1 MPIPE
6 ISIKRVYEAPSADDG
21 FRVLVD
27 RVWPRGMTRD
37 AAAVDLWMKDI
48 APSTELRKWFGH
60 DPVRWEEFRRRY
72 FDELKQLPELVE
84 QLRGQA
90 RKGRLTLVYSARD
103 EAHNQAV
110 VLKQALEA

>member
-1 MPIPE
+1 MPE

-27 RVWPRGMTRD
+27 RVWPRGIARD
-37 AAAVDLWMKDI
+37 AAAVGLWMKDI

-60 DPVRWEEFRRRY
+60 DPERWEEFRRRY
-72 FDELKQLPELVE
+72 FAELEQLPELVE

-90 RKGRLTLVYSARD
+90 GKGRLTLVYSARD
-103 EAHNQAV
+103 KAHNQAV

>member
-1 MPIPE
+1 MPE

-27 RVWPRGMTRD
+27 RVWPRGITRD
-37 AAAVDLWMKDI
+37 AAAVHLWMKDI

-72 FDELKQLPELVE
+72 LAELEQLPELVE

-90 RKGRLTLVYSARD
+90 RRGRLTLVYSARD